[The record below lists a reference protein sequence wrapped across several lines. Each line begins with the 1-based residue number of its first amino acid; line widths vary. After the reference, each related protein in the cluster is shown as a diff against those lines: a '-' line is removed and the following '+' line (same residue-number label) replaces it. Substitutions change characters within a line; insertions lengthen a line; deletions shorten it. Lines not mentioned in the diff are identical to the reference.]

1 MSNGFVITMALFIK
15 CFAAHTPSSNP
26 KLPKNKHIGETL
38 RIPIHTLRWKNYQ
51 QALGGGSTGY
61 SGALPLSRG
70 APPPYPGA
78 PTGGPGHGYGEG
90 RGHYNRSR
98 SGGRGGGQGSGGLEW
113 RGAGGYSRSW
123 APHQGPQRH
132 TRIKMSPLFR

>member
-1 MSNGFVITMALFIK
+1 MGIGFVITMALFIR

-38 RIPIHTLRWKNYQ
+38 RRPISTLRRKRYQ
-51 QALGGGSTGY
+51 QAP
-61 SGALPLSRG
+61 GAAPSSRG

-78 PTGGPGHGYGEG
+78 PTGGPSHGYGEG

-98 SGGRGGGQGSGGLEW
+98 GGLVDPRSGGHGHGGDRKSWAPPHSHSGGGQRGS
-113 RGAGGYSRSW
+113 
-123 APHQGPQRH
+123 
-132 TRIKMSPLFR
+132 RIEMSPMSR